1 MKIIVGL
8 GNPGGKYEGTR
19 HNVGF
24 DVLRV
29 LAKRLGAEAPKTR
42 FSAHVSE
49 ARLAEEKVLLVCP
62 QTFMN
67 LSGTSVAQ
75 AAMFYKTPGQEILV
89 VCDDFNL
96 PVGKMR
102 VRAKG
107 SAGGQRGLENVIER
121 LGTEEVARLRIGV
134 GPVPTG
140 WDAAAFVLAKFQRD
154 EQTEIDIVLQEA
166 ADAVETWAREG
177 PEAAMN
183 RFN

>member
-8 GNPGGKYEGTR
+8 GNPGAKYEGTR

-29 LAKRLGAEAPKTR
+29 LEKRLSADPPKTR
-42 FSAHVSE
+42 FSALVSE
-49 ARLAEEKVLLVCP
+49 ARLAEEKALLVWP

-75 AAMFYKTPGQEILV
+75 AASFYKTEIEDILV

-121 LGTEEVARLRIGV
+121 LGTDRVARLRIGV

-154 EQTEIDIVLQEA
+154 EQTEIDIVLQEG
-166 ADAVETWAREG
+166 ADAVESWAREG